1 MNDDLARRELET
13 ALRAV
18 RSAAVATRAVQSS
31 ILGSALEKS
40 DRSPVTVADYAAQ
53 ALVCRAL
60 GAAFAGDPIIAEEDA
75 DTLRAPEAEALRGR
89 LLKVLEPFGFAKI
102 SAVFEAI
109 GRGAAKRAGERAWT
123 LDPIDGTK
131 GFLRGDHY
139 AIALALLIDGRPEI
153 GVLGCPGLDCDGRSG
168 TLLWARRGKGAF
180 CAPLGLDDD
189 GDPLAQARAVKVSAE
204 LDPAALRL
212 CESFESG
219 HSAHG
224 QSAQMQRQWGMTA
237 APVRMDS
244 QAKYGV
250 LARGEAEVYARLP
263 TRADYQEKIWDHAAG
278 ALLVEEAGGRVS
290 DLDGRPLDF
299 SAGQTLCHNRG
310 VLASHGP
317 HHDQLLAALGRVTS

>member
-1 MNDDLARRELET
+1 MNDLARELET

-18 RSAAVATRAVQSS
+18 RSASVATRAVQAS
-31 ILGSALEKS
+31 LQGSALEKS

-53 ALVCRAL
+53 ALICRAL
-60 GAAFAGDPIIAEEDA
+60 GAAFAADPIIAEEDM
-75 DTLRAPEAEALRGR
+75 DTLRAPEAEALRAQ
-89 LLKVLEPFGFAKI
+89 LLTLLQPFGLATIDAVLE
-102 SAVFEAI
+102 AV
-109 GRGAAKRAGERAWT
+109 GRGAANTAGERAWT

-153 GVLGCPGLDCDGRSG
+153 GVLGCPGLDCDGRRG
-168 TLLWARRGKGAF
+168 TLLWARRGQGAF
-180 CAPLGLDDD
+180 HAPLDLDGD
-189 GDPLAQARAVKVSAE
+189 GDPRAQARPVQVSAQLE
-204 LDPAALRL
+204 PAALRL

-224 QSAQMQRQWGMTA
+224 QSAQMQAQWGMTA

-263 TRADYQEKIWDHAAG
+263 TRADYREKIWDHAAG
-278 ALLVEEAGGRVS
+278 VLLVEEAGGRVS

-299 SAGQTLCHNRG
+299 SAGRTLRHNRG

-317 HHDQLLAALGRVTS
+317 HHEQLLAALGRVIS

>member
-1 MNDDLARRELET
+1 MHDLDHELMT

-18 RSAAVATRAVQSS
+18 RSASVATRAVQTSLRGSS
-31 ILGSALEKS
+31 LEKS

-53 ALVCRAL
+53 ALICRAL
-60 GAAFAGDPIIAEEDA
+60 GAAFAGDPIIAEEDM
-75 DTLRAPEAEALRGR
+75 DTLRAPEAEALRAQ
-89 LLKVLEPFGFAKI
+89 LLAVLAPFGLTGVD
-102 SAVFEAI
+102 AVLEAI
-109 GRGAAKRAGERAWT
+109 GRGAASTAGERAWT

-139 AIALALLIDGRPEI
+139 AIALALLVDGRPEI
-153 GVLGCPGLDCDGRSG
+153 GVLGCPRLACEGRPG
-168 TLLWARRGKGAF
+168 TLLWARRGQGAF
-180 CAPLGLDDD
+180 EAPLDLEEGA
-189 GDPLAQARAVKVSAE
+189 DPSAQARPIRVSAE
-204 LDPAALRL
+204 DDRTALRL

-224 QSAQMQRQWGMTA
+224 QSAQMQAQWGMRA

-299 SAGQTLCHNRG
+299 AAGRTLRHNRG

-317 HHDQLLAALGRVTS
+317 LHDQLLAALGRVTP